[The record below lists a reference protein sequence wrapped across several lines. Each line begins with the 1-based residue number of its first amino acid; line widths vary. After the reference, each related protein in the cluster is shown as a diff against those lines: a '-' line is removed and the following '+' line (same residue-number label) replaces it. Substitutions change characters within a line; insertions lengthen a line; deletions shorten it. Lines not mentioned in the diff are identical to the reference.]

1 MIACA
6 VFLLFASAGL
16 VLAGGRGKAA
26 TVAQR
31 LDDVTHASASAADE
45 LLRPA
50 HRSRAAAGLFSN
62 LPRLDLIRRLE
73 HSMWQAGMYAQVS
86 SIVLLMGALLAAG
99 AGLTMLVA
107 KDIEI
112 ALAVGIALS
121 LTPLL
126 YIRMRR
132 RRRLHAF
139 LVQFPYALD
148 LLKSSLEAGHTL
160 QRGMQV
166 VEREFTDPLGGEFR
180 AVVEQTRLGMPLNQ
194 ALAEMLRRV
203 PEDDLR
209 LFVVA
214 VKVQSE
220 VGSSLAQILARLSD
234 IVRTRQRLFSQI
246 RALTAQSRIE
256 RDGGR
261 ASAGRRARALWSHPA
276 ELYGDVVLRPHRQA
290 DSQDRDGAR
299 LGSLVSD
306 SPHFARQFLM
316 ETRRW
321 IPCTSALW
329 SFWS

>member
-1 MIACA
+1 MDLMIACA

-16 VLAGGRGKAA
+16 ILASRQSS
-26 TVAQR
+26 TSSVAQR

-50 HRSRAAAGLFSN
+50 QRSRAAGGLLSN
-62 LPRLDLIRRLE
+62 LPRLDLIVRLE
-73 HSMWQAGMYAQVS
+73 RSMWQAGMYSKAS
-86 SIVLLMGALLAAG
+86 SILLLMGALLATG
-99 AGLTMLVA
+99 AGLAMLISQDV
-107 KDIEI
+107 EI
-112 ALAVGIALS
+112 ALAVGFALA

-132 RRRLHAF
+132 RRRLRDF
-139 LVQFPYALD
+139 LLQFPYALD
-148 LLKSSLEAGHTL
+148 LIKSSLEAGHTL

-180 AVVEQTRLGMPLNQ
+180 AVLEQTRLGMPLNQ

-220 VGSSLAQILARLSD
+220 VGSSLAQIIARLSE

-246 RALTAQSRIE
+246 RSLTAQSRMS
-256 RDGGR
+256 GMVVGLLPV
-261 ASAGRRARALWSHPA
+261 AVLGLFALIQPCYTEMLFFDRTGKLILKTAMGLDLGALLLIRHI
-276 ELYGDVVLRPHRQA
+276 LR
-290 DSQDRDGAR
+290 
-299 LGSLVSD
+299 VN
-306 SPHFARQFLM
+306 F
-316 ETRRW
+316 
-321 IPCTSALW
+321 
-329 SFWS
+329 